1 MTTFLM
7 VDVESIISSVPRS
20 HYSEAELD
28 RLADQ
33 VLETKGLLK
42 PLILKKS
49 GFETYEVVDGH
60 LEYYAAVRASEKN
73 PRQGE
78 MVNALIIAE
87 GSEAAAINQVK
98 TIQKLTTPPYENG
111 KKTTDIILE
120 SRLTNL
126 ELRFEKGFNQI
137 REEQLQERA
146 RVDNKFREIEITLQ
160 QIQERARVDNFR
172 EIEITPQQKQID
184 PLEIL
189 NTLEKNELEIKLQ
202 RSKIRGA
209 QKLAQNIVEA
219 RRKKSNKAFINYQ
232 DVVKSVQGLGE
243 KTIVSIIDDWLRL

>member
-7 VDVESIISSVPRS
+7 VDVESITSSVPRS
-20 HYSEAELD
+20 RYSEADLE

-33 VLETKGLLK
+33 LLEESLLK

-87 GSEAAAINQVK
+87 GSEAAAIQQVK
-98 TIQKLTTPPYENG
+98 TIQELTKSPQVNG
-111 KKTTDIILE
+111 TKITDVTLE

-126 ELRFEKGFNQI
+126 ELRLEKGFNQI

-146 RVDNKFREIEITLQ
+146 RVDNKFREIEIT
-160 QIQERARVDNFR
+160 
-172 EIEITPQQKQID
+172 PQQKQTE

-189 NTLEKNELEIKLQ
+189 NILEQNELEIKLQ

-209 QKLAQNIVEA
+209 QKIAQNIVEA
-219 RRKKSNKAFINYQ
+219 RHKKPNKAFINYQ

-243 KTIVSIIDDWLRL
+243 TGILTIIDDWSRH

>member
-7 VDVESIISSVPRS
+7 VDVESITSSVPRS
-20 HYSEAELD
+20 RYSEADLE

-33 VLETKGLLK
+33 LLEEGLLK

-60 LEYYAAVRASEKN
+60 LEYYAAVRASEKDS
-73 PRQGE
+73 RKGE
-78 MVNALIIAE
+78 MVNSLVIAQ
-87 GSEAAAINQVK
+87 GSEEAAIRQVK
-98 TIQKLTTPPYENG
+98 TIHELTTPQVNG
-111 KKTTDIILE
+111 KKITDITLE

-126 ELRFEKGFNQI
+126 ELRIEKGFNQI

-146 RVDNKFREIEITLQ
+146 RVDNKL
-160 QIQERARVDNFR
+160 R
-172 EIEITPQQKQID
+172 EIEITPQQKQTD
-184 PLEIL
+184 PLELL
-189 NTLEKNELEIKLQ
+189 NTLEQNELEIKLQ

-209 QKLAQNIVEA
+209 QKIAKNIVEA
-219 RRKKSNKAFINYQ
+219 RRKKQNKAFADYQ

-243 KTIVSIIDDWLRL
+243 KTIVSIIDDWSRR

>member
-7 VDVESIISSVPRS
+7 VDVESITSSVPRS

-49 GFETYEVVDGH
+49 GFETYEVVNGH

-98 TIQKLTTPPYENG
+98 TIQELTTPQVNG
-111 KKTTDIILE
+111 KKITDITLE

-126 ELRFEKGFNQI
+126 ELRLEKGFNQ
-137 REEQLQERA
+137 
-146 RVDNKFREIEITLQ
+146 
-160 QIQERARVDNFR
+160 
-172 EIEITPQQKQID
+172 
-184 PLEIL
+184 
-189 NTLEKNELEIKLQ
+189 
-202 RSKIRGA
+202 
-209 QKLAQNIVEA
+209 
-219 RRKKSNKAFINYQ
+219 
-232 DVVKSVQGLGE
+232 
-243 KTIVSIIDDWLRL
+243 

>member
-7 VDVESIISSVPRS
+7 VDIDSITSSVPRS
-20 HYSEAELD
+20 RYSEADLD

-33 VLETKGLLK
+33 LLEEGLLK

-49 GFETYEVVDGH
+49 GFETYEVIAGH

-87 GSEAAAINQVK
+87 GSEAAAINQVE
-98 TIQKLTTPPYENG
+98 TIQELTTSPHKNG
-111 KKTTDIILE
+111 KENTDVTLE

-126 ELRFEKGFNQI
+126 ELRLEKGFNQI

-146 RVDNKFREIEITLQ
+146 RVDNKL
-160 QIQERARVDNFR
+160 R
-172 EIEITPQQKQID
+172 EIEITPQQKQTD

-189 NTLEKNELEIKLQ
+189 NNLEKNELEIKLQ

-209 QKLAQNIVEA
+209 QKIAQNIVEA
-219 RRKKSNKAFINYQ
+219 RRKKLNKAFADYQ
-232 DVVKSVQGLGE
+232 DVVKSVKGLGE
-243 KTIVSIIDDWLRL
+243 KTIVSIIDDWARR

>member
-7 VDVESIISSVPRS
+7 VDIESITSNVPRS
-20 HYSEAELD
+20 QYSEADLE

-73 PRQGE
+73 PRLGE

-87 GSEAAAINQVK
+87 GSEAAAINQVE
-98 TIQKLTTPPYENG
+98 IIHKLTASPQENG
-111 KKTTDIILE
+111 KKVADTTLE

-126 ELRFEKGFNQI
+126 ELRIEKGFNQI

-146 RVDNKFREIEITLQ
+146 RVDNKLKK
-160 QIQERARVDNFR
+160 
-172 EIEITPQQKQID
+172 IEITPQQKQID
-184 PLEIL
+184 PLESF
-189 NTLEKNELEIKLQ
+189 NTLEQNELEIKLQ
-202 RSKIRGA
+202 RSKIPVP
-209 QKLAQNIVEA
+209 QKIAKNIVEA
-219 RRKKSNKAFINYQ
+219 RRKKPNKMFADYR

-243 KTIVSIIDDWLRL
+243 TGILTIIDDWSRR